1 MPATDVRKGLLGN
14 GCVQK
19 DCLSSSSLVDSR
31 NELLT
36 FGYDAHKTRGKSR
49 MCATY
54 LTVRNPSNPVLLL
67 RRQPPTSA
75 AGWTRPR
82 CMPQRSLKSKLSW
95 PQVNLVTPTSK
106 ICWFSLRT
114 LLSRIQHKKERKEK
128 ELDRSWSAQTTVPE
142 ALLSRLAT
150 KKERFFLLCVCH
162 SLSMRVCVC
171 VSERV

>member
-1 MPATDVRKGLLGN
+1 VTVKQIRAGVMPATDVRKGLLGN

-67 RRQPPTSA
+67 RRQPPTFCSRLDKTTVHA
-75 AGWTRPR
+75 TKVSEIKAVVAPGEFSNPYI
-82 CMPQRSLKSKLSW
+82 Q
-95 PQVNLVTPTSK
+95 NLLIFTTNST
-106 ICWFSLRT
+106 FENT
-114 LLSRIQHKKERKEK
+114 TQERKK
-128 ELDRSWSAQTTVPE
+128 G
-142 ALLSRLAT
+142 
-150 KKERFFLLCVCH
+150 KKTR
-162 SLSMRVCVC
+162 
-171 VSERV
+171 